1 MKTQKERNEK
11 NRHGIDVDACDW
23 CTLSYP
29 GLAYERFY
37 SIDVM
42 DSGKLVTH
50 KICGDC
56 YDWLREVH
64 P

>member
-1 MKTQKERNEK
+1 MRTQKETNDK

-29 GLAYERFY
+29 ESAKERFY
-37 SIDVM
+37 SIKVI
-42 DSGKLVTH
+42 DSGKLVLH

-56 YDWLREVH
+56 YNRLKEVH